1 MKPLDTR
8 IAAAL
13 GANARAATVSALID
27 EVEAALQACQAEH
40 DNLDALSKSATATED
55 EADEAAD
62 KVFKLSRKLVRLA
75 AKRDQLQT
83 RHDALMTSERRQRAV
98 AEHEA
103 VMTQRDQLVEDL
115 KRDMPR
121 LLAEMVDLLRR
132 IEESDAECEGINR
145 SAGSSY
151 GLPHLASAEALAR
164 GCSGTYYHG
173 GAPVKRLTKIQLPN
187 FDASKPRSD
196 LWPPDRRGPILQK
209 IAEDERRER
218 LAVKARRAAED
229 ARWKACI
236 VTPPADCRNSIA
248 ISTYRGEE
256 RILREP
262 KQVKMTD
269 EAIAD
274 AEAKGCAVKLVVARK
289 SIDSP
294 ASSVGV
300 F

>member
-27 EVEAALQACQAEH
+27 EVEAALHASQAEH
-40 DNLDALSKSATATED
+40 DNLDALSKSLTATED

-98 AEHEA
+98 AEHDK
-103 VMTQRDQLVEDL
+103 VMERRDQLVEDL

-121 LLAEMVDLLRR
+121 LLAEMVDLLHR
-132 IEESDAECEGINR
+132 IQENDTECERINS
-145 SAGSSY
+145 SAGSTY
-151 GLPHLASAEALAR
+151 GLPRLSGAEALAR
-164 GCSGTYYHG
+164 GCPGFYHRGTQI
-173 GAPVKRLTKIQLPN
+173 KRLTKLNLPR
-187 FDASKPRSD
+187 FDVSKNTSD
-196 LWPPDRRGPILQK
+196 IWPPDTRGPILQK
-209 IAEDERRER
+209 IEETNR
-218 LAVKARRAAED
+218 KARLEETKRRIAEE

-236 VTPPADCRNSIA
+236 VTPPSDCRNSIA

-262 KQVKMTD
+262 KHAKMTD

-274 AEAKGCAVKLVVARK
+274 AEAKGCTVKLVVAKK